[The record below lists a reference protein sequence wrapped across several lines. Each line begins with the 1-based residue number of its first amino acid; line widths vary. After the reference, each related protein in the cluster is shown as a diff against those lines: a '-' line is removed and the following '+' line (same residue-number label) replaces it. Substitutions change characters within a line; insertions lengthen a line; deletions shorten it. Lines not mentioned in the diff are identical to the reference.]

1 MNKTY
6 HGRTAG
12 GILKTA
18 RAKLMRA
25 GNAEILVTLPNGADC
40 CARLIERPDGWGG
53 TVRDALLI
61 FDACGT
67 VATLALSSLS
77 IKKMMALE
85 NQAAQMTKG
94 PKWD

>member
-1 MNKTY
+1 MDKTY

-18 RAKLMRA
+18 RAELMRA

-61 FDACGT
+61 FDVCGT
-67 VATLALSSLS
+67 VATLALSNRAM
-77 IKKMMALE
+77 KKVMELE
-85 NQAAQMTKG
+85 NQAAQMMDG
-94 PKWD
+94 AKWD